1 MADQKENRSGL
12 SRTESVRAEITD
24 AGVLLRAR
32 GIPVSDDDFHEGKN
46 ASGKPVRAVRQA
58 EAYLREND
66 FLGLIKLLDLLKDSL
81 VKSSSFSAEPNA
93 IFGETLLKSGF
104 RGLVLKD
111 GFLDMTLSHAVLEN
125 GVLGFFDQRRRLPD
139 IPLNYMLYVSVKELF
154 ARYAQ
159 PSLVTPDAVLDYFGI
174 AEERK
179 AYDLLEKELLC
190 ETANSDFVPDPA
202 LPAAPDSSGILDKL
216 TEYRKKVQSPEDKAA
231 LDGIIVSLERHFS
244 TIDNTLTLYR
254 DRLDREKEADIE
266 EKAREVREMK
276 QIVLDK
282 LDFTGLIM
290 EREHQTRKRL
300 DLLETEYREK
310 TAELVEE
317 KDREIHELKCTVHC
331 RDGHIEQLLEKD
343 RELERIKNSD
353 AWKKMNQIDVTP
365 VVRENLFLML
375 LKLPYRALRK
385 IYRLIRRLLG
395 RVKRRLFGKNTAK
408 PVTETTAPETN
419 PEIEANP
426 DPSGLPAESKPV
438 ASPIEAVAADGKA
451 AKPLRPVSPVRPFEA
466 YRKLSVPKAEKCLV
480 SIVIPVYNQFD
491 YTYNCIGSIL
501 SNSGDVPFEILIAD
515 DCSTDL
521 TVRIRELIEGLT
533 VITNET
539 NLGFLRNCNHA
550 AGFAR
555 GKYILFL
562 NNDTLVQDNWLK
574 PLVTLIESDPSIGL
588 VGSKLIYSHDLL
600 QEAGGIFWKDGSAW
614 NYGNKKDPTL
624 SEYNYVK
631 EADYISGAAIML
643 PRDLWTRIGGFDEAF
658 APAYYEDS
666 DLAFTVRKL
675 GYKVM
680 YQPLSVVIHLEGISN
695 GTDLSSGMKAYQV
708 TNQSKF
714 LRKWRD
720 VLENEH
726 FMNGENVFLAR
737 DRSRR
742 RKHILVIDHYV
753 PHYDKDA
760 GGKCTNMYIK
770 LFVRLG
776 MQVTFLGDN
785 FYPHQPYTE
794 ELQQIGVEVIYGN
807 YYSQNWKEW
816 LKENGRYFDYA
827 YLNRP
832 HIAINYIDAL
842 RDYSDCKIVYFGHD
856 LHYLREMR
864 QYEIDRNPELLES
877 SRNWKMKEFEIFQ
890 KTDVIWVV
898 GSYEQEIVAKQ
909 FPNKLV
915 MNIPLYIYEKPK
927 DEPARSFE
935 ERRDMIFVG
944 GFGHPPNRDCV
955 LWFAREVFPAVLA
968 KYPDIKWYIVGSK
981 PPEDVLALASDNI
994 IVTGFVSDAKLDEL
1008 YASCRLAVVPLRVGA
1023 GVKGKVLEAVYNRIP
1038 LVTTPI
1044 GAEGISL
1051 EEEAFIVAEPD
1062 RNMAKVIND
1071 LYTDFEGLKA
1081 IADRSGLFIDR
1092 HYSEKTAIEAVN
1104 TALAK

>member
-1 MADQKENRSGL
+1 MAEQQDRTTGF
-12 SRTESVRAEITD
+12 SRTEGGTAAVPDVKT
-24 AGVLLRAR
+24 LLRAR
-32 GIPVSDDDFHEGKN
+32 GIPVSDTDFEEGK
-46 ASGKPVRAVRQA
+46 ASSGKAVRADRLA
-58 EAYLREND
+58 ETFLEEND
-66 FLGLIKLLDLLKDSL
+66 FLGFIKLMDLLKDSL
-81 VKSSSFSAEPNA
+81 VRSSALSAEENTVVREK
-93 IFGETLLKSGF
+93 IGTGDDY
-104 RGLVLKD
+104 GLILKD
-111 GFLDMTLSHAVLEN
+111 GFLDMTLSHAIYEDGRL
-125 GVLGFFDQRRRLPD
+125 LFFDQRQYFPD
-139 IPLNYMLYVSVKELF
+139 IPLNYILYASVKEIFTRFTSATLI
-154 ARYAQ
+154 
-159 PSLVTPDAVLDYFGI
+159 SPDTIFDYFGI
-174 AEERK
+174 TAHK
-179 AYDLLEKELLC
+179 DVYDRLEKYIC
-190 ETANSDFVPDPA
+190 DRTADFEDVSNGAWPA
-202 LPAAPDSSGILDKL
+202 RPGSEDILAKL
-216 TEYRKKVQSPEDKAA
+216 YAYRKSIKDPEEAA
-231 LDGIIVSLERHFS
+231 GLDGILQDLERH
-244 TIDNTLTLYR
+244 TAALDNTLTLYR
-254 DRLDREKEADIE
+254 DRLERDKTEQIDRKDREVCEM
-266 EKAREVREMK
+266 RE
-276 QIVLDK
+276 IVLDK
-282 LDFTGLIM
+282 LAFTEMIM
-290 EREHQTRKRL
+290 DREHREKKRL
-300 DLLETEYREK
+300 DHLESEYRAE
-310 TAELVEE
+310 TAELISE
-317 KDREIHELKCTVHC
+317 KNKEIHELKCTVHC

-343 RELERIKNSD
+343 RELERIKSSA
-353 AWKKMNQIDVTP
+353 AWQKMNQNLSGIG
-365 VVRENLFLML
+365 RENVLIRL
-375 LKLPYRALRK
+375 LKLPLRALRK
-385 IYRLIRRLLG
+385 ILRGIRRLLG
-395 RVKRRLFGKNTAK
+395 KIKRRLFAKNGAK
-408 PVTETTAPETN
+408 PAKSVPVPETAATAAI
-419 PEIEANP
+419 PE
-426 DPSGLPAESKPV
+426 SPAGNTDTGTQKD
-438 ASPIEAVAADGKA
+438 AVKA
-451 AKPLRPVSPVRPFEA
+451 VRPVSPVKPFES
-466 YRKLSVPKAEKCLV
+466 YRKLTLPAADDCLV

-491 YTYNCIGSIL
+491 YTYNCIRSIL
-501 SNSGDVPFEILIAD
+501 ENSGDVPLEILIAD
-515 DCSTDL
+515 DGSTDL
-521 TVRIRELIEGLT
+521 TLRIRELIEGIT
-533 VITNET
+533 VIKNET
-539 NLGFLRNCNHA
+539 NLGFLKNCNHA

-555 GKYILFL
+555 GRYVLFL

-588 VGSKLIYSHDLL
+588 VGSKLIYNHDLL

-624 SEYNYVK
+624 PEYNYVK
-631 EADYISGAAIML
+631 ETDYISGAAIMIS
-643 PRDLWTRIGGFDEAF
+643 RDLWTRIGGFDETF

-714 LRKWRD
+714 CRKWRD
-720 VLENEH
+720 VLENNH

-737 DRSRR
+737 DRSRS

-770 LFVRLG
+770 LFVKLG

-807 YYSQNWKEW
+807 YYSLNWKEW

-842 RDYSDCKIVYFGHD
+842 RDYSKCKIIYFGHD

-864 QYEIDRNPELLES
+864 QYEIDGNPELLQS
-877 SRNWKMKEFEIFQ
+877 SHNWKMKEFEIFQ

-898 GSYEQEIVAKQ
+898 GSYEQQIVQKQ

-927 DEPARSFE
+927 GEPALSFE
-935 ERRDMIFVG
+935 ERKDIIFVG

-955 LWFAREVFPAVLA
+955 LWFAREVFPGILA
-968 KYPDIKWYIVGSK
+968 RYPDIKWYIVGSK
-981 PPEDVLALASDNI
+981 PPEDVLALAGDNI

-1008 YASCRLAVVPLRVGA
+1008 YSSCRLAVVPLRVGA

-1071 LYTDFEGLKA
+1071 LYTDFDALRA
-1081 IADRSGLFIDR
+1081 ISDRSGLFIDR
-1092 HYSEKTAIEAVN
+1092 HYSEKTAIEVVN
-1104 TALAK
+1104 IALAK

>member
-1 MADQKENRSGL
+1 MAEHQENISGF
-12 SRTESVRAEITD
+12 SRTEGTTAQTPD
-24 AGVLLRAR
+24 AKTLLRAR
-32 GIPVSDDDFHEGKN
+32 GIQVSDADFEEVTARTGK
-46 ASGKPVRAVRQA
+46 AVRADRLA
-58 EAYLREND
+58 ERFLADND

-81 VKSSSFSAEPNA
+81 VRSSSLMEKKHTIIREKLGSDEDY
-93 IFGETLLKSGF
+93 
-104 RGLVLKD
+104 GLILKD
-111 GFLDMTLSHAVLEN
+111 GFIDMTLSHALIED
-125 GVLGFFDQRRRLPD
+125 GRLLFFDQKMIVSD
-139 IPLNYMLYVSVKELF
+139 IPLNYILYASAKELF
-154 ARYAQ
+154 ARFTSTTLIA
-159 PSLVTPDAVLDYFGI
+159 PDTVLDYFGI
-174 AEERK
+174 TAHRDV
-179 AYDLLEKELLC
+179 YDRLEKYICDKASGL
-190 ETANSDFVPDPA
+190 DPVTTDTW
-202 LPAAPDSSGILDKL
+202 PAKPDSTDILEKL
-216 TEYRKKVQSPEDKAA
+216 LAYRGNIQNPDEMSA
-231 LDGIIVSLERHFS
+231 LDEIISDLKCHTASL
-244 TIDNTLTLYR
+244 DNTLTLYR
-254 DRLDREKEADIE
+254 DRLERDKTAEIDRKD
-266 EKAREVREMK
+266 REVREMRE
-276 QIVLDK
+276 IVIDK
-282 LDFTGLIM
+282 LEFTEMIM
-290 EREHQTRKRL
+290 EREHKTKNRL
-300 DLLETEYREK
+300 EQLERDYQEK
-310 TAELVEE
+310 TAELISE
-317 KDREIHELKCTVHC
+317 KDKEIHELKCTVHC

-343 RELERIKNSD
+343 RELERIKSSA
-353 AWKKMNQIDVTP
+353 AWKNMTEIKSEDAGSGVK
-365 VVRENLFLML
+365 RENILLRL
-375 LKLPYRALRK
+375 LKLPLRALRK
-385 IYRLIRRLLG
+385 ILRGIRRLLG
-395 RVKRRLFGKNTAK
+395 KIKRRLFAKNGTKAATAATVPTSDVTDTAGNASVNESSTAA
-408 PVTETTAPETN
+408 PVKETA
-419 PEIEANP
+419 
-426 DPSGLPAESKPV
+426 SSKP
-438 ASPIEAVAADGKA
+438 ASPVKA
-451 AKPLRPVSPVRPFEA
+451 FEA
-466 YRKLSVPKAEKCLV
+466 YRKLALPAADEYLV

-491 YTYNCIGSIL
+491 YTYNCIRSIL
-501 SNSGDVPFEILIAD
+501 ENSGDVPYEILIAD
-515 DCSTDL
+515 DGSTDL
-521 TVRIRELIEGLT
+521 TLRIRELIEGVT

-539 NLGFLRNCNHA
+539 NLGFLKNCNHA

-574 PLVTLIESDPSIGL
+574 PLVTLIESDPAIGM
-588 VGSKLIYSHDLL
+588 VGSKLIYSHDCL

-624 SEYNYVK
+624 PEYNYVK
-631 EADYISGAAIML
+631 ETDYISGAAIML
-643 PRDLWTRIGGFDEAF
+643 SRELWTRIGGFDETF

-695 GTDLSSGMKAYQV
+695 GTDLNSGMKAYQV

-714 LRKWRD
+714 CRKWRD
-720 VLENEH
+720 ELENSH

-737 DRSRR
+737 DRSRN

-807 YYSQNWKEW
+807 YYSQHWKEW
-816 LKENGRYFDYA
+816 LQENGRHFDYA

-832 HIAINYIDAL
+832 HIAVNYIDAL
-842 RDYSDCKIVYFGHD
+842 RDYSNCKIIYFGHD

-864 QYEIDRNPELLES
+864 QYEIDGNPELLAS
-877 SRNWKMKEFEIFQ
+877 SRSWKMKEFEIFQ

-898 GSYEQEIVAKQ
+898 GSYEREIVQKQ

-927 DEPARSFE
+927 EESVLSFR
-935 ERRDMIFVG
+935 ERKDIIFVG

-955 LWFAREVFPAVLA
+955 LWFAKEVFPDILS

-981 PPEDVLALASDNI
+981 PQEDVLALASDNI
-994 IVTGFVSDAKLDEL
+994 IVTGFVSDARLEEL
-1008 YASCRLAVVPLRVGA
+1008 YATCRLAVVPLRVGA

-1062 RNMAKVIND
+1062 RNMAKVVNE
-1071 LYTDFEGLKA
+1071 LYMDFDELQT
-1081 IADRSGLFIDR
+1081 ISDRSGVFIDR

-1104 TALAK
+1104 IALAK